1 LSKNLSIFNPKI
13 ITKLSLYAFHTR
25 KAQGNCRFILVPYLT
40 LPQVGVNLLE
50 DGNAEGGRFAG
61 SRLRLGDHVHSLA

>member
-1 LSKNLSIFNPKI
+1 MENSAPGWKKFGSG
-13 ITKLSLYAFHTR
+13 ITILDPQQCFVPGDSSVDLYW
-25 KAQGNCRFILVPYLT
+25 YLT

-50 DGNAEGGRFAG
+50 DGNAEGGRLAG